1 MAETSTP
8 PKLLTLIL
16 LTGLSVL
23 ATNMFLPSLKPISE
37 EFGVSMATASLSLG
51 VYLAITAVL
60 QLIMGPLSD
69 LIGRRPVVML
79 GLAIFSVASM
89 GCLFSSNY
97 TVFLGFRILQGAVA
111 SGMILSRAIVR
122 DTTSGAETVRVLGV
136 IGTAMALAP
145 MLGPVLGGVLDQAFG
160 WRANFVAYA
169 IFGVLMFW
177 ICLRDLHE
185 TNIAPSSSF
194 WVQFRTYPTL
204 LKSGRF
210 WAWTLCLSSG
220 IGGFYLFISGVPSVA
235 AHYRLSPAITG
246 AGIGIISAGF
256 MAGNLIVA
264 RSKTEGMLLIALGR
278 WLAVA
283 GPFAALIA
291 IWSGF
296 DSTAV
301 LFAGAI
307 FVGFG
312 NGLTLPGANA
322 GVMSVNPRL
331 SGSAAGLSGSATVV
345 VGAIVTPLSAH
356 FATGEGGMYRLL
368 MLIVGIKV
376 ISLLTVLYL
385 WRTASSD

>member
-1 MAETSTP
+1 
-8 PKLLTLIL
+8 
-16 LTGLSVL
+16 
-23 ATNMFLPSLKPISE
+23 MFLPSLKPISE

-69 LIGRRPVVML
+69 LIGRRPVVL
-79 GLAIFSVASM
+79 IGLAVFSVASI
-89 GCLFSSNY
+89 GCLFSSNF

-122 DTTSGAETVRVLGV
+122 DTTNGTETIRVLGV

-169 IFGVLMFW
+169 IFGVAMLW
-177 ICLRDLHE
+177 ICWRDLHE
-185 TNIAPSSSF
+185 TNATPSTSF
-194 WVQFRTYPTL
+194 TAQFRTYPTL

-220 IGGFYLFISGVPSVA
+220 IGGFYLFISGAPSVA
-235 AHYRLSPAITG
+235 AHFGLSPAITG

-264 RSKTEGMLLIALGR
+264 RSKTKGMLLIALGR
-278 WLAVA
+278 SLAVA
-283 GPFAALIA
+283 GPLAALIVV
-291 IWSGF
+291 WSGV
-296 DSTAV
+296 DSPAV

-331 SGSAAGLSGSATVV
+331 SGSAAGLSGAATVV
-345 VGAIVTPLSAH
+345 VGAIVTTLSAH
-356 FATGEGGMYRLL
+356 FATGEGGMERLL
-368 MLIVGIKV
+368 MIIVGIK
-376 ISLLTVLYL
+376 ILSLLTVVYL
-385 WRTASSD
+385 WRTSHAD

>member
-1 MAETSTP
+1 MDNTSTS

-69 LIGRRPVVML
+69 LIGRRPVVVI
-79 GLAIFSVASM
+79 GLALFSVASI
-89 GCLFSSNY
+89 GCLLSSNF
-97 TVFLGFRILQGAVA
+97 TAFLGFRILQGAVA

-122 DTTSGAETVRVLGV
+122 DTTSGAETVRILGV

-169 IFGVLMFW
+169 IFGAAMLW
-177 ICLRDLHE
+177 ICWRDLHE
-185 TNIAPSSSF
+185 TNTDRSSSF
-194 WVQFRTYPTL
+194 ATQFRTYPTL
-204 LKSGRF
+204 LKSGVF

-220 IGGFYLFISGVPSVA
+220 IGGFYLFISGAPSVA
-235 AHYRLSPAITG
+235 AHYGLSPAITG

-264 RSKTEGMLLIALGR
+264 RSKTKGMVLIALGR
-278 WLAVA
+278 SLAVV
-283 GPFAALIA
+283 GPLSALIVV
-291 IWSGF
+291 WSGV
-296 DSTAV
+296 DNPAV

-331 SGSAAGLSGSATVV
+331 SGSAAGLSGAATVV
-345 VGAIVTPLSAH
+345 VGAIVTPMSAH
-356 FATGEGGMYRLL
+356 FATGEGGMERLL
-368 MLIVGIKV
+368 MLIIGIK
-376 ISLLTVLYL
+376 IFSLLTVIYL
-385 WRTASSD
+385 WQTANSD

>member
-1 MAETSTP
+1 MTSTSTAP
-8 PKLLTLIL
+8 RLLTLIL

-69 LIGRRPVVML
+69 LIGRRPVVMI
-79 GLAIFSVASM
+79 GLALFSVASI
-89 GCLFSSNY
+89 GCLLSSNFIA
-97 TVFLGFRILQGAVA
+97 FLGFRILQGAVA

-122 DTTSGAETVRVLGV
+122 DTTSGAETVRILGV

-169 IFGVLMFW
+169 IFGAAMLW
-177 ICLRDLHE
+177 ICWRDLHE
-185 TNIAPSSSF
+185 TNTDRSSSF
-194 WVQFRTYPTL
+194 AAQFRTYPTL
-204 LKSGRF
+204 LKSGVF

-220 IGGFYLFISGVPSVA
+220 IGGFYLFISGAPSVA
-235 AHYRLSPAITG
+235 AHYGLSPAITG

-256 MAGNLIVA
+256 MVGNLIVA
-264 RSKTEGMLLIALGR
+264 RSKTKGMVLIALGR
-278 WLAVA
+278 SFAVV
-283 GPFAALIA
+283 GPLTALIVV
-291 IWSGF
+291 WSGI
-296 DSTAV
+296 DSPAV

-331 SGSAAGLSGSATVV
+331 SGSAAGLSGAATVV

-356 FATGEGGMYRLL
+356 FATGEGGMERLL
-368 MLIVGIKV
+368 MLIIGIK
-376 ISLLTVLYL
+376 ILSLLTVIYL
-385 WRTASSD
+385 WRTANSD

>member
-1 MAETSTP
+1 
-8 PKLLTLIL
+8 
-16 LTGLSVL
+16 
-23 ATNMFLPSLKPISE
+23 
-37 EFGVSMATASLSLG
+37 
-51 VYLAITAVL
+51 
-60 QLIMGPLSD
+60 
-69 LIGRRPVVML
+69 
-79 GLAIFSVASM
+79 
-89 GCLFSSNY
+89 
-97 TVFLGFRILQGAVA
+97 
-111 SGMILSRAIVR
+111 
-122 DTTSGAETVRVLGV
+122 
-136 IGTAMALAP
+136 
-145 MLGPVLGGVLDQAFG
+145 
-160 WRANFVAYA
+160 
-169 IFGVLMFW
+169 
-177 ICLRDLHE
+177 
-185 TNIAPSSSF
+185 
-194 WVQFRTYPTL
+194 
-204 LKSGRF
+204 
-210 WAWTLCLSSG
+210 
-220 IGGFYLFISGVPSVA
+220 
-235 AHYRLSPAITG
+235 
-246 AGIGIISAGF
+246 

-296 DSTAV
+296 DSPAI

-356 FATGEGGMYRLL
+356 FASGEGGMYRLL